1 MNWNNMSVLAA
12 VTLLV
17 LAALAP
23 MAVSAEP
30 ADLDSSAPNN
40 ADAGDEVKVSF
51 SLTNTGNNDSSYILN
66 VDQIPDDW
74 EIVDREDDGGTW
86 KETNTRWLYQTIEPD
101 ETKSPSLTLKIP
113 DDEDTG
119 DYTVSALVKDND
131 DDRRD
136 TTSETISVQGDE
148 TPTPTPETP
157 TEPTPTPTPTDGT
170 PTPTLTFAG
179 DDDDD
184 DDDETATPPPETPT
198 EETPTPTADT
208 PTPTEETPTPTADT
222 PTPTEETP
230 TDTFE
235 SPSETPDDDDGIS
248 TFLIVFVV
256 LIVVAAAAAAAY
268 YFLVVQE

>member
-1 MNWNNMSVLAA
+1 MNWNNMSALAA

-74 EIVDREDDGGTW
+74 EIVDREDDGGTY
-86 KETNTRWLYQTIEPD
+86 KESNTRWAFQTIKPG
-101 ETKSPSLTLKIP
+101 ETKNPSLTFKIP

-119 DYTVSALVKDND
+119 SYTVSAEAEDND
-131 DDRRD
+131 EGVRD
-136 TTSETISVQGDE
+136 TTSETINVQGDE

-157 TEPTPTPTPTDGT
+157 TEPTPTDEPT
-170 PTPTLTFAG
+170 PTPTFA

-184 DDDETATPPPETPT
+184 DDDETATPTPETPT
-198 EETPTPTADT
+198 PETPETPTPTADT
-208 PTPTEETPTPTADT
+208 PTPTPETPTPTADT
-222 PTPTEETP
+222 PTPTPETP

-235 SPSETPDDDDGIS
+235 SPSETSPDGDDGIS
-248 TFLIVFVV
+248 TFLILFVV
-256 LIVVAAAAAAAY
+256 LIVVAAAAAAY